1 MNTAMKM
8 RRVLMMV
15 LMCLCAIMLVTAC
28 QSEDSG
34 NAGNGFVQMGNPLVT
49 VGSVQEMEEKLGY
62 PIPVLEKEVEAYIV
76 LVIDGVAD
84 SGRIRY
90 ADGSDFVIKR
100 GSGDVSGI
108 YGGVPECEEVI
119 DGISVSF
126 LVMEEIHYA
135 IWEKDGFAYSL
146 TGGETL
152 GDDVALL
159 ITGE

>member
-1 MNTAMKM
+1 MKIAMKM
-8 RRVLMMV
+8 GRLVMTMLCMV
-15 LMCLCAIMLVTAC
+15 LLVSGC
-28 QSEDSG
+28 QNEKSE
-34 NAGNGFVQMGNPLVT
+34 NAANGFVQMGNPLVT
-49 VGSVQEMEEKLGY
+49 VDSAQEMEERLGY
-62 PIPVLEKEVEAYIV
+62 PVPVLEKEVEAYIV
-76 LVIDGVAD
+76 LAIDGVAD

-90 ADGSDFVIKR
+90 ADGSSFVIKR

-108 YGGVPECEEVI
+108 YGGVAEREEVI

-126 LVMEEIHYA
+126 LVMEDIHYA

-152 GDDVALL
+152 RDEVALL

>member
-1 MNTAMKM
+1 MNTVMKM
-8 RRVLMMV
+8 GRLIMMA
-15 LMCLCAIMLVTAC
+15 LMCLGAIVLASAC
-28 QSEDSG
+28 QSDDSA

-62 PIPVLEKEVEAYIV
+62 PVPVLEKEVESYIV
-76 LVIDGVAD
+76 LVTDGAAD

-90 ADGSDFVIKR
+90 ADGSTFVIKC

-108 YGGVPECEEVI
+108 YGGVSEYEEVI

-126 LVMEEIHYA
+126 LVMEDIHYA
-135 IWEKDGFAYSL
+135 IWEKDGFTYSL

-152 GDDVALL
+152 RDEVALL